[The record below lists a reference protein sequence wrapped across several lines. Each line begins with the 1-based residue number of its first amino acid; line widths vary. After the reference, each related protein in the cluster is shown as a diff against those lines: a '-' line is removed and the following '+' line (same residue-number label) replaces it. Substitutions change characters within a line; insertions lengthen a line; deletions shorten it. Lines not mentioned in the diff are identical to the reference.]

1 MTCLNGSIT
10 RGGTAHPQV
19 IVDVYGGLAPK
30 NNSKR
35 HLGEG
40 DWKMRQLFALA
51 LGVVIAI
58 AGLMI
63 GTAVVTKTF
72 ATVNST
78 TPSTTL
84 TQVNADAATSLT
96 TFSGFIP
103 VVVIAAV
110 GGLALLYLIFYL
122 GGGQQQQI

>member
-1 MTCLNGSIT
+1 M
-10 RGGTAHPQV
+10 
-19 IVDVYGGLAPK
+19 K
-30 NNSKR
+30 
-35 HLGEG
+35 
-40 DWKMRQLFALA
+40 QLFALS

-72 ATVNST
+72 STVNST
-78 TPSTTL
+78 TPSATL
-84 TQVNADAATSLT
+84 TAVNTDAGTALT

-110 GGLALLYLIFYL
+110 GGMALLYLIFYL
-122 GGGQQQQI
+122 GGGRGDGM